1 MLGIFKIILGLFGLS
16 LVVVVHEAGHFI
28 AARLSGIRVEA
39 FSIGWGKVLWARTW
53 GDTEYRLSLFPLGGY
68 CKMQGEQAM
77 IQAWESKARSIDT
90 EKGDMYGARWWQRI
104 LVSLAGPFM
113 NLICA
118 SLIFFM
124 IALIGY
130 KVHYYPSRIVMASSY
145 TERTDYPADK
155 AQLETGDL
163 VLAVN
168 GVEIERF
175 DQLQE
180 AIVIHPDEE
189 LTLRVERAGRV
200 IEILAVPEMNKDS
213 GAGYLGIYPWIGTAV
228 RTYPDSTEDPSS
240 LQTGDLITGINGIP
254 VSHALDLSKALS
266 GLSGND
272 SLVLT
277 VSRGGQRR
285 ELAPMTSESA
295 DDIRFEYLTKRTVS
309 GRPIYALRE
318 GWNETWST
326 VSASLKGLSLLFRGI
341 NLQSAVS
348 GPLRITYM
356 TGDLAYS
363 GFNRSPGEGLLSF
376 FRFIGLINIA
386 LFIMNLLPIPVLDG
400 GQILLFL
407 SEGLLRRKPNPMT
420 LYRYQMIGTIIV
432 FAIIIFATMN
442 DILFFSRT

>member
-1 MLGIFKIILGLFGLS
+1 MLGIFKILLGLLGLS

-39 FSIGWGKVLWARTW
+39 FSIGWGRVLWSRKW
-53 GDTEYRLSLFPLGGY
+53 GDTEYRISLFPLGGY

-90 EKGDMYGARWWQRI
+90 EEGDMYAAHWWQRI
-104 LVSLAGPFM
+104 IVSLAGPLM

-118 SLIFFM
+118 GLIFFM
-124 IALIGY
+124 IAFIGY

-145 TERTDYPADK
+145 TERSDYPADK
-155 AQLETGDL
+155 AGLETGDHI
-163 VLAVN
+163 LAVN
-168 GVEIERF
+168 GEEIERF

-180 AIVIHPDEE
+180 AIVIHPEEE
-189 LTLRVERAGRV
+189 LNLTIKRNGKV
-200 IEILAVPEMNKDS
+200 IEIIAIPEMNKDS
-213 GAGYLGIYPWIGTAV
+213 GAGYLGIYPWIEPVV
-228 RTYPDSTEDPSS
+228 RTGRESSEDKSG
-240 LQTGDLITGINGIP
+240 LQEGDIIISANGYDIE
-254 VSHALDLSKALS
+254 HALDLSILTS
-266 GLSGND
+266 GLSEGSSLKLSVEREGRTIDIEVISLETAD
-272 SLVLT
+272 S
-277 VSRGGQRR
+277 
-285 ELAPMTSESA
+285 
-295 DDIRFEYLTKRTVS
+295 IRFAYLTKRTVS
-309 GRPIYALRE
+309 GRPFLALRE
-318 GWNETWST
+318 SGNETWTT
-326 VSASLKGLSLLFRGI
+326 VRTSIKGLSLLFRGI
-341 NLQSAVS
+341 NLQKAVS

-363 GFNRSPGEGLLSF
+363 GFSNSLGEGLLSF

-407 SEGLLRRKPNPMT
+407 TEGIFRRKPNPVT

>member
-1 MLGIFKIILGLFGLS
+1 MLGIVKILLGLLGLS

-28 AARLSGIRVEA
+28 LARLSGIHVEA
-39 FSIGWGKVLWARTW
+39 FSIGWGKVLWARKW
-53 GDTEYRLSLFPLGGY
+53 GDTEYRISLFPLGGY

-90 EKGDMYGARWWQRI
+90 EEGDMYAAAWWQRI
-104 LVSLAGPFM
+104 LVSLAGPYT

-118 SLIFFM
+118 GLIFFM

-130 KVHYYPSRIVMASSY
+130 KVHYYPSRIVMASAY
-145 TERTDYPADK
+145 TERTDYPADEAGLK
-155 AQLETGDL
+155 TGDL
-163 VLAVN
+163 ITAVD

-180 AIVIHPDEE
+180 AIVIHPREVIS
-189 LTLRVERAGRV
+189 LTVNRSGRS
-200 IEILAVPEMNKDS
+200 IEITAVPEMNRDS
-213 GAGYLGIYPWIGTAV
+213 GAGYLGIYPWIAPVV
-228 RTYPDSTEDPSS
+228 RAADDQAAGDSG
-240 LQTGDLITGINGIP
+240 LHKGDLILSANGDSIE
-254 VSHALDLSKALS
+254 HGLDLSRAVS
-266 GLSGND
+266 GLAEGERLS
-272 SLVLT
+272 LT
-277 VSRGGQRR
+277 VERNGEIV
-285 ELAPMTSESA
+285 ELEGFQPGTAGN
-295 DDIRFEYLTKRTVS
+295 IRFEYLTKRTVS
-309 GRPIYALRE
+309 GRPVRALRE
-318 GWNETWST
+318 GWRETWST
-326 VSASLKGLSLLFRGI
+326 LQASLKGLKLLFSGI

-363 GFNRSPGEGLLSF
+363 GFNNSPGEGLLSF
-376 FRFIGLINIA
+376 FRFVGLINIA

-407 SEGLLRRKPNPMT
+407 AEGILRRKPNPVT